1 MLEKKIHTQ
10 LSELL
15 TEKDYRSV
23 KTLLTACTP
32 QDIALL
38 LDDVAADDV
47 LLLFRLLPKELAA
60 ETFVEMDSEVPMIFI
75 ISHT

>member
-32 QDIALL
+32 AGYRT
-38 LDDVAADDV
+38 AAG
-47 LLLFRLLPKELAA
+47 
-60 ETFVEMDSEVPMIFI
+60 
-75 ISHT
+75 